1 MLADGVVQL
10 DPTAEEQRQAR
21 AALLALLADQ
31 TARAALLEAV
41 AGQADGGVAFRTV
54 QGVVQLATMAGE
66 RSQARDELLRLLA
79 GQRSPGS
86 WLAERDVAERS
97 GSHFGVR
104 VDLHVVCIASATA
117 RQTALPEWVAG
128 RAASRSGRGSARPGT
143 DASIRRSGRSGSRVD
158 MGARSWRLAAAASAV
173 SVAAITIGGPPRDEM
188 ANAATQDMGGVGR
201 GA

>member
-54 QGVVQLATMAGE
+54 QGVVQLATTAGE

-79 GQRSPGS
+79 EQRSPGS
-86 WLAERDVAERS
+86 WLAERDVAERG
-97 GSHFGVR
+97 GSHFGVQ
-104 VDLHVVCIASATA
+104 VDLHVVCIASASA

-128 RAASRSGRGSARPGT
+128 RQPADPA
-143 DASIRRSGRSGSRVD
+143 
-158 MGARSWRLAAAASAV
+158 GARHVPVRPQAF
-173 SVAAITIGGPPRDEM
+173 
-188 ANAATQDMGGVGR
+188 GGVD
-201 GA
+201 GAEVV

>member
-66 RSQARDELLRLLA
+66 RSQ
-79 GQRSPGS
+79 
-86 WLAERDVAERS
+86 
-97 GSHFGVR
+97 
-104 VDLHVVCIASATA
+104 
-117 RQTALPEWVAG
+117 
-128 RAASRSGRGSARPGT
+128 
-143 DASIRRSGRSGSRVD
+143 
-158 MGARSWRLAAAASAV
+158 
-173 SVAAITIGGPPRDEM
+173 GPR
-188 ANAATQDMGGVGR
+188 
-201 GA
+201 